1 MTLTNKQTAPINRL
15 IPQNPKNN
23 NFKIEQACL
32 FFSKIASTKIKIE
45 NQSDDI
51 TTLLTNQPLA
61 ISYNQDNEVGF

>member
-23 NFKIEQACL
+23 NFKIEQARL
-32 FFSKIASTKIKIE
+32 FFSKIANTKIKIE

-51 TTLLTNQPLA
+51 TILLTNQPLA
-61 ISYNQDNEVGF
+61 ISYNQDSEVGF